1 MSIITIVGATGNV
14 GSKTVKNLLGKGHSL
29 KLIARHV
36 DKLQQFAGEQGISVH
51 AGDSLDNDFLSDVF
65 KGSDAVMLMM
75 PADLQTENIAAYQ
88 DKLGE
93 AQIEAIKKSG
103 VKKVL
108 FLSSVG
114 GHTEDH
120 TGIVA
125 GLARQEIRLKKLQNV
140 DVLILRPS
148 YFMENLLGNISIIKN
163 MGINGSSLLA
173 EKSFPIIA
181 TNDVAKVAAEKLN
194 NLDWTGKTVLPL
206 LGPKN
211 YNMNEVTKV
220 LGNAINKP
228 DLAYVQFPYDQA
240 KQAMLQWGISE
251 SVAQAFVGLT
261 EGINTGRFDT
271 EKRDESSTTP
281 TTIEDFSKTFTY
293 IYNQN

>member
-36 DKLQQFAGEQGISVH
+36 DKLQQFAGEQGVSVH
-51 AGDSLDNDFLSDVF
+51 AGDSLDRDFLSDVF

-75 PADLQTENIAAYQ
+75 PADMQAEDIAAHQ

-125 GLARQEIRLKKLQNV
+125 GLARQEIRLKGLENV

-163 MGINGSSLLA
+163 MGINGSSLLG

-194 NLDWTGKTVLPL
+194 DLIWTGKTVLPL

-228 DLAYVQFPYDQA
+228 DLSYVHFPYEQA
-240 KQAMLQWGISE
+240 RQAMLQWGISD

-261 EGINTGRFDT
+261 EAINTGRFDT
-271 EKRDESSTTP
+271 EKRDAYSTTP
-281 TTIEDFSKTFTY
+281 TTIEDFSKTFAY
-293 IYNQN
+293 VYNQN

>member
-29 KLIARHV
+29 RLIARHV
-36 DKLQQFAGEQGISVH
+36 DKLQQFAGEQGVSIH
-51 AGDSLDNDFLSDVF
+51 AGDSLNSKFLSDIF

-75 PADLQTENIAAYQ
+75 PADMQTENIAAYQ

-93 AQIEAIKKSG
+93 AQIEAIKKSDI
-103 VKKVL
+103 KKVL

-125 GLARQEIRLKKLQNV
+125 GLARQEIRLKELQNV

-148 YFMENLLGNISIIKN
+148 YFMENFLGNISIIKN
-163 MGINGSSLLA
+163 MGVNGSSLLG

-194 NLDWTGKTVLPL
+194 DLTWTGKTVLPL

-228 DLAYVQFPYDQA
+228 DLSYVHFPYDQA
-240 KQAMLQWGISE
+240 KQAMLQWGISD

-271 EKRDESSTTP
+271 EKRDDYSTTP
-281 TTIEDFSKTFTY
+281 TTIEDFSKTFAY
-293 IYNQN
+293 VYNQN